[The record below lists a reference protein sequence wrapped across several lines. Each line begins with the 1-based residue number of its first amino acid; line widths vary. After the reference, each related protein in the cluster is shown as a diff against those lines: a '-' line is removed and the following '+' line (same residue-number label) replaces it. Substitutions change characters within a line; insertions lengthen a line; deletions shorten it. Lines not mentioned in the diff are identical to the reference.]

1 VAVQAQ
7 LAEDVLSSPNHKAGW
22 HAVPTRHGV
31 DLEASRAMAA
41 RLRLFIKGDPEPG
54 ARDWNAL
61 GQALWRGDLMADAV
75 IDWMQQQGMGK
86 AWPLFERAMVEG
98 AGVLP
103 PDAAPLTDFLLLAGT
118 LPPWLDQRKL
128 MLGAKT
134 LQSTGLHGMMV
145 LRDAGLMAGYQA
157 SAINQTLLK
166 TGALHR
172 GSHRR
177 VAETSTWWLAC
188 TELGGMASDRDGFKI
203 TLRVRLAHA
212 LVRRQV
218 SQLPDWDAGK
228 LGVPINQVDMQATY
242 LAFGVVQL
250 LALRLTGVLI
260 SSKESDAVMHL
271 WRYVGWLMGV
281 DEDMM
286 CDTESEGRVLLYRNL
301 ISQAPAD
308 DTSVVLARALMDEP
322 LHREYPWG
330 ARWWGWFNKARH
342 QSLVKWFIGRR
353 GMKNLG
359 LPMAWPWYPVLM
371 FWPMMLRSSL
381 LRTMPWLRPLWRQW
395 ARRQQTHYL
404 GTVMG
409 VKPLQHVGIMGKQ
422 ARL

>member
-1 VAVQAQ
+1 MQAR
-7 LAEDVLSSPNHKAGW
+7 LVKDDGSSPDQPAGW
-22 HAVPTRHGV
+22 RAVPTRHGI
-31 DLEASRAMAA
+31 DLAASRAMAA
-41 RLRLFIKGDPEPG
+41 RLRLFIKGDPEPN
-54 ARDWNAL
+54 AQEWNTL
-61 GQALWRGDLMADAV
+61 GQALWQGDPLADAC
-75 IDWMQQQGMGK
+75 IEWMHEHGMGA
-86 AWPLFERAMVEG
+86 AWPLFEKA
-98 AGVLP
+98 
-103 PDAAPLTDFLLLAGT
+103 LAGEMDDLPSDADPLRDVVRYART

-128 MLGAKT
+128 VLGAKM
-134 LQSTGLHGMMV
+134 LQATGLHGMMV

-188 TELGGMASDRDGFKI
+188 TEVGGMAADQDGFKI
-203 TLRVRLAHA
+203 TLRVRMAHA

-218 SQLPDWDAGK
+218 GLLPDWDAAK

-250 LALRLTGVLI
+250 LALRLTGVLV
-260 SSKESDAVMHL
+260 SQKESDAVMHL
-271 WRYVGWLMGV
+271 WRYIGWLMGV
-281 DEDMM
+281 DDALM
-286 CDTESEGRVLLYRNL
+286 CDTESQGRVLLYRNL

-308 DTSVVLARALMDEP
+308 DTSIVLARALMDEP
-322 LHREYPWG
+322 LHREYAWG

-353 GMKNLG
+353 GMQNLG
-359 LPMAWPWYPVLM
+359 LPVAWPWYPMLM

-381 LRTMPWLRPLWRQW
+381 LRLMPWLRPVWRRW

-404 GTVMG
+404 GVLMAA
-409 VKPLQHVGIMGKQ
+409 KPLQHVAVMGKQ